1 MGNKY
6 AKLVKIGVSDKKM
19 TKTQCIQIV
28 LVITSLVLGIINI
41 YYFNLIVFAC
51 LCVVNILFL
60 VEIVQRNLLESENNI
75 YLFLFLLL
83 PIMFSYN
90 VLNTKPNANIRM
102 QLIMASIVFS
112 SVFGFYLIKI
122 FNKIITKQK
131 IKYLKL
137 FNIFLLSINT
147 IVGSLFVFINN
158 EELLKK
164 LKIIIFP
171 VVLGLCVQRVCIEY
185 LNTKIDN
192 QEIKK

>member
-1 MGNKY
+1 MFSILISALISLDENTVTS
-6 AKLVKIGVSDKKM
+6 LPLSSDTKIATEEHS
-19 TKTQCIQIV
+19 TYSERRSTV

-112 SVFGFYLIKI
+112 SVFGF
-122 FNKIITKQK
+122 
-131 IKYLKL
+131 
-137 FNIFLLSINT
+137 
-147 IVGSLFVFINN
+147 
-158 EELLKK
+158 
-164 LKIIIFP
+164 
-171 VVLGLCVQRVCIEY
+171 
-185 LNTKIDN
+185 
-192 QEIKK
+192 